1 MGLSKSAGAVVGENL
16 ARIRAERGQ
25 TQREASAFLRE
36 RGLAW
41 PPGNIGQLES
51 GKRHSVRIE
60 ELLMLSA
67 AYEVKLWEWFKGES
81 SVYLTDDLRIP
92 REHLRLALRAKPFG
106 LLYGINQVST
116 RYVTDEPE
124 RAAGLQLM
132 MSLEEIQA
140 AAERLWGHS
149 MGEERDRRLG
159 DTSAIQSP
167 RSLQAKRGHATRT
180 LIAELKEHLGLGRPT
195 EETGKA

>member
-1 MGLSKSAGAVVGENL
+1 MVGENL
-16 ARIRAERGQ
+16 ARIRAGRGQ

-51 GKRHSVRIE
+51 GKRHSVRVE

-67 AYEVKLWEWFKGES
+67 AYEVRLWEWFEGES
-81 SVYLTDDLRIP
+81 SVYLTDDLRIW
-92 REHLRLALRAKPFG
+92 REEIRHALEAKPFG
-106 LLYGINQVST
+106 LMLGTGQFST

-124 RAAGLQLM
+124 RAAALQLM
-132 MSLEEIQA
+132 MPLEEIQA

-149 MGEERDRRLG
+149 MGEERNNRLG
-159 DTSAIQSP
+159 DTSSQSP

-180 LIAELKEHLGLGRPT
+180 LIAELKEYLGWTASTALGLDKPIKG
-195 EETGKA
+195 EKS